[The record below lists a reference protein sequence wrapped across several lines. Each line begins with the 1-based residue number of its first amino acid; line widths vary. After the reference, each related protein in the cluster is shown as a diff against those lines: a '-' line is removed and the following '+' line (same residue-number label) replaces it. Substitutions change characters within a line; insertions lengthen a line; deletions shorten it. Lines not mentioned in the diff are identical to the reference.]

1 MAHQECANAAL
12 DRTQLELKLTCP
24 NCKEYRHI
32 MGVVSFDASKWRG
45 NIIAIIIE
53 LIAMMILIGLVAS
66 MTYVASVQLNGELEK
81 DRFLIAC
88 LVFSYTIGFILFVC
102 LLTKLVGHFKNI
114 DYRIRKYDLKNAEF
128 NR

>member
-1 MAHQECANAAL
+1 
-12 DRTQLELKLTCP
+12 
-24 NCKEYRHI
+24 

-102 LLTKLVGHFKNI
+102 LLTKLVGHFKKI